1 MSRDA
6 PDDEYPVRVK
16 GRGEKAQKA
25 SGDVCV
31 LYDITVTLKIK
42 ISQIIGLERGWD
54 RRKQIAEA
62 RERDVDRERASAQ
75 IYILPLSK
83 GADSFE
89 PLDVVHVKQ
98 LELLMETTLNSKN
111 KPAC

>member
-25 SGDVCV
+25 SGDVCM

-42 ISQIIGLERGWD
+42 ISQIIGLDW
-54 RRKQIAEA
+54 RRK
-62 RERDVDRERASAQ
+62 RE
-75 IYILPLSK
+75 
-83 GADSFE
+83 G
-89 PLDVVHVKQ
+89 
-98 LELLMETTLNSKN
+98 ETGVNR
-111 KPAC
+111 